1 MSLFFMTF
9 VALYGLMHLYFFLKA
24 NAAFHFSGPAGTVMV
39 LFFVAMVAAPI
50 LVRGAERGGYA
61 VSARVL
67 AHAGYTWM
75 GFLFLF
81 VCIALAH
88 DLTSLGIRLT
98 AHFSGSDPSRFLPGA
113 GASFRGIFVAALLIS
128 LYGLYEARHVRTER
142 VTIRTPKLPPGK
154 RIVVAQVSDIHL
166 GLMVR
171 TRRLS
176 TITDILRRERPDLI
190 VSTGD
195 LVDGQMV
202 DLSDVGKLLDDL
214 RPPLGKFAIT
224 GNHEYYA
231 GIEQAEKFTRS
242 AGFRILRG
250 ESTLVGDSLALAGE
264 DDPVGK
270 RFGDLT
276 PESDILGHVPTDRFT
291 ILLKH
296 RPAFDEKS
304 RGKFG
309 LQLSGHV
316 HNGQI
321 FPFSL
326 VTRLVYPIPVGL
338 STLPGGAQIYVS
350 PGSGTWGPPMRV
362 LAPPEVTIIEI
373 VSSR

>member
-1 MSLFFMTF
+1 MSLFFMIF
-9 VALYGLMHLYFFLKA
+9 VLLYGLMHLYFFLKA
-24 NAAFHFSGPAGTVMV
+24 NAAFHFSAPSGTVMV
-39 LFFVAMVAAPI
+39 LFLIAMVAAPL
-50 LVRGAERGGYA
+50 LVRAAEQGGYA
-61 VSARVL
+61 VSARIL

-81 VCIALAH
+81 ICIALVV
-88 DLTSLGIRLT
+88 DLSSFGIRLA
-98 AHFSGSDPSRFLPGA
+98 AHFSGSDASRFLPGA
-113 GASFRGIFVAALLIS
+113 GASFRGIFIAALFVS

-154 RIVVAQVSDIHL
+154 RIVVAQISDVHL

-171 TRRLS
+171 TKRLS
-176 TITDILRRERPDLI
+176 AVTDILRRERPDLI

-202 DLSDVGKLLDDL
+202 DLSDVGRLLDDL
-214 RPPLGKFAIT
+214 HPPLGKFAIT

-231 GIEQAEKFTRS
+231 GIEQAEKFTRA

-250 ESTLVGDSLALAGE
+250 ESTLVNDSLALAGE

-270 RFGDLT
+270 RFGDVV
-276 PESDILGHVPTDRFT
+276 PESDILGHVPADHFT

-296 RPAFDEKS
+296 RPTFDEKS
-304 RGKFG
+304 RGKFD

-321 FPFSL
+321 FPFNL
-326 VTRLVYPIPVGL
+326 VTRLVYPIPPGL
-338 STLPGGAQIYVS
+338 SPLPGGEQIYVS
-350 PGSGTWGPPMRV
+350 PGTGTWGPPMRV